1 MFYKFYKKIGD
12 FSNKTIRQIAKEVNA
27 DKIGHIGILDPLA
40 EGLMIFATNED
51 TKLFEYIKNDN
62 KTYIASAKFFQSSDT
77 LDITGNVISHDKKVI
92 TQEKLDEAISWAKS
106 LKEQIPPIYSAK
118 KINGKKAYE
127 YARNGEEVK
136 MRTQKITIHDIELLE
151 FNGEDFLI
159 KTTVSSGTYIRTLLV
174 DIAKFLGTTCVMTK
188 LKRSS
193 VGQVELGNLEP
204 DQYSLINNNELFD
217 IETYEANQ
225 KELAELSFGRK
236 IYIKTNDKTLF
247 IINPITK
254 EICSVGK
261 VEKNYFYPKKV
272 FNKRLQWK
280 N

>member
-1 MFYKFYKKIGD
+1 
-12 FSNKTIRQIAKEVNA
+12 
-27 DKIGHIGILDPLA
+27 
-40 EGLMIFATNED
+40 
-51 TKLFEYIKNDN
+51 
-62 KTYIASAKFFQSSDT
+62 
-77 LDITGNVISHDKKVI
+77 
-92 TQEKLDEAISWAKS
+92 
-106 LKEQIPPIYSAK
+106 
-118 KINGKKAYE
+118 
-127 YARNGEEVK
+127 
-136 MRTQKITIHDIELLE
+136 MRTQKITIHNIELLE

-159 KTTVSSGTYIRTLLV
+159 KTTVSSGTYIRALLV
-174 DIAKFLGTTCVMTK
+174 DIAKYLGTTCVMTK
-188 LKRSS
+188 LKRSA
-193 VGQVELGNLEP
+193 VGQVKLGNLEP

-272 FNKRLQWK
+272 FNKRLQW
-280 N
+280 